1 LSWQP
6 ALAAYITFT
15 ITSNAVVVV
24 AVAAAALVVAVDGQ
38 FSGFKLATSTGNQG
52 KGFDLLK
59 QCIPQLGSIG
69 CTKYPLNESE

>member
-24 AVAAAALVVAVDGQ
+24 VVAAAAALVVAVDGQ
-38 FSGFKLATSTGNQG
+38 FSGFKLATSTG
-52 KGFDLLK
+52 FDLLK

-69 CTKYPLNESE
+69 CTTYPLNESE